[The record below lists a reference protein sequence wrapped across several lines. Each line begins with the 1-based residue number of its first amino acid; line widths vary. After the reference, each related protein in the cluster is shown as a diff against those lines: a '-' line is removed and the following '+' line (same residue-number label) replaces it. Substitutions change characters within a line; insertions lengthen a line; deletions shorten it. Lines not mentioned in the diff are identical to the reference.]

1 MSTTDDILGPIE
13 KGGTL
18 DELAKVL
25 GMSKSLLVARIEFLV
40 RAGYL
45 CEIRSRNG
53 CGSCANC
60 KSCGVPV
67 PGGGDTGVKMYAVT
81 DKGRDHVKNERH
93 KYEKCVTKMRTA
105 RGNEMK

>member
-1 MSTTDDILGPIE
+1 MSTTDEILCQIE

-25 GMSKSLLVARIEFLV
+25 GVSKSLLVARIEFLV

-45 CEIRSRNG
+45 SEMRSGNE

-60 KSCGVPV
+60 KSCSV
-67 PGGGDTGVKMYAVT
+67 PGRGDTGMKMYMLT
-81 DKGRDHVKNERH
+81 EKGRDHVKNKRH
-93 KYEKCVTKMRTA
+93 KYEK
-105 RGNEMK
+105 

>member
-1 MSTTDDILGPIE
+1 MSTTDKILRRIE

-25 GMSKSLLVARIEFLV
+25 DMSKPLLVARIEFLV

-45 CEIRSRNG
+45 SEIRSGNG
-53 CGSCANC
+53 CGGCANC

-67 PGGGDTGVKMYAVT
+67 PGGGDAGMKMYMLT
-81 DKGRDHVKNERH
+81 EKGMAQVKNE
-93 KYEKCVTKMRTA
+93 KT
-105 RGNEMK
+105 

>member
-1 MSTTDDILGPIE
+1 MSTTDKILRRIE

-25 GMSKSLLVARIEFLV
+25 DMSKPLLVARIEFLV

-45 CEIRSRNG
+45 SEIRSGNG
-53 CGSCANC
+53 CGGCANC

-67 PGGGDTGVKMYAVT
+67 PGGSDAGMKMYMLT
-81 DKGRDHVKNERH
+81 EKGMDQVKNE
-93 KYEKCVTKMRTA
+93 KT
-105 RGNEMK
+105 

>member
-1 MSTTDDILGPIE
+1 MSTTDDILRQIE

-25 GMSKSLLVARIEFLV
+25 DMSKSLLVARIEFLV

-45 CEIRSRNG
+45 CEIRSGNG

-60 KSCGVPV
+60 KSCCVIV
-67 PGGGDTGVKMYAVT
+67 RGDAEMKMYMLT
-81 DKGRDHVKNERH
+81 EKGMDHVK
-93 KYEKCVTKMRTA
+93 KA
-105 RGNEMK
+105 

>member
-1 MSTTDDILGPIE
+1 MTTTDDILGQIE

-25 GMSKSLLVARIEFLV
+25 GMSKSLLVARIEFLA

-45 CEIRSRNG
+45 SEIRSGNG
-53 CGSCANC
+53 CSGCANC

-67 PGGGDTGVKMYAVT
+67 LGGGDTGVKMYMLT
-81 DKGRDHVKNERH
+81 EKGMDQVKNE
-93 KYEKCVTKMRTA
+93 
-105 RGNEMK
+105 

>member
-1 MSTTDDILGPIE
+1 MTTTDEILRRIE

-25 GMSKSLLVARIEFLV
+25 DMSKSLLVARIEFLA

-45 CEIRSRNG
+45 CEIRSGNG

-67 PGGGDTGVKMYAVT
+67 PGGGDTGMKMYMLT
-81 DKGRDHVKNERH
+81 EKGMAHVKNE
-93 KYEKCVTKMRTA
+93 KT
-105 RGNEMK
+105 

>member
-1 MSTTDDILGPIE
+1 MSTTDKILRRIE

-25 GMSKSLLVARIEFLV
+25 DMSKPLLVARIEFLV

-45 CEIRSRNG
+45 SEIRSGNG
-53 CGSCANC
+53 CGGCANC

-67 PGGGDTGVKMYAVT
+67 PGGGDAGMKMYMLT
-81 DKGRDHVKNERH
+81 EKGMDQVKNE
-93 KYEKCVTKMRTA
+93 KT
-105 RGNEMK
+105 

>member
-1 MSTTDDILGPIE
+1 MTTTDDILGQIE

-45 CEIRSRNG
+45 SEIRSGNG
-53 CGSCANC
+53 CSGCANC
-60 KSCGVPV
+60 KSCGVP
-67 PGGGDTGVKMYAVT
+67 GGGDTEMKMYLLT
-81 DKGRDHVKNERH
+81 EKGRDHVKNERH